1 MKQEEKICFVIM
13 GFGEKKDPLT
23 NRTINLDET
32 YKKIIR
38 PAVEACNIRCVRA
51 DEITDSGI
59 IDRSM
64 YALLYRADIV
74 IADISTDNPNAVY
87 ELGVRHTMK
96 PFSTIIIREGK
107 GKIPFDFSHNRVLNY
122 EHLGN
127 EISKEEAQRC
137 VGGLKRI
144 INMILDHPT
153 TDSPLYTYI
162 PKISQPLLSD
172 EDLSEL
178 IGELK
183 SNENSIYTLTEN
195 AKVYMQKNDFLQA
208 ANIWKSL
215 SEKVENEI
223 YYIQQEALCTY
234 KSEQPSKLVALT
246 NALTIVSSI
255 SEASDTETLGIT
267 GAIYKRL
274 WEETRDAAYLDA
286 AIDLYGKGWI
296 LHKDYYTGENYA
308 FCMFQKAKKETGDE
322 QVYYRF
328 AAKKVYEEI
337 VVIVQQSLTIAEPE
351 ELKWKYATL
360 ANCYLAC
367 GNLVNAT
374 KYEEE
379 FMALCPLDWEVKT
392 YNKTKNNINQNN

>member
-13 GFGEKKDPLT
+13 GFGEKKDPVT

-96 PFSTIIIREGK
+96 PFSTVIIREGN

-127 EISKEEAQRC
+127 EISKKEAQRC
-137 VGGLKRI
+137 IIELRKI
-144 INMILDHPT
+144 INTILEHPT

-162 PKISQPLLSD
+162 PKISQPFLSN

-183 SNENSIYTLTEN
+183 ENENSIYTLTEK
-195 AKVYMQKNDFLQA
+195 AKVYMQNNNFLEA
-208 ANIWKSL
+208 ANIWKLL

-223 YYIQQEALCTY
+223 YYIQQAALCTY
-234 KSEQPSKLVALT
+234 KSQKPSKLEALT
-246 NALTIVSSI
+246 NALIIISNISGSI
-255 SEASDTETLGIT
+255 DTETLGIN
-267 GAIYKRL
+267 GAICKRL
-274 WEETRDAAYLDA
+274 WEETREATYLDR
-286 AIDLYGKGWI
+286 AIDLYHKGWVM
-296 LHKDYYTGENYA
+296 HKDYYAGENYA
-308 FCMFQKAKKETGDE
+308 FCMSQKAKKETGDE
-322 QVYYRF
+322 QVYCRF
-328 AAKKVYEEI
+328 AAKKVYEE
-337 VVIVQQSLTIAEPE
+337 VVEIIQRSLTIAEPE

-367 GNLVNAT
+367 GDHTNAT
-374 KYEEE
+374 KYETE
-379 FMALCPLDWEVKT
+379 FMNQNPLDWEVAT
-392 YNKTKNNINQNN
+392 YNKTKDNINQK